1 MASEEGIIL
10 KIKKTLFFIGYLL
23 VLPFFYGCAFYG
35 PIYKKP
41 TIKLMDKWTSS
52 NQLTSIDHANLPAMA
67 WWRSFNDTQLTQ
79 LIEQAIK
86 NNNNIQMAM
95 GNVIATQGEL
105 LQIQFSLMP
114 SVNALLVGYTSS
126 SANLLV
132 PGYNSGFLPTY
143 ALNLFQFIRSN
154 EWAKANLAV
163 AEAGK
168 DAVILTVIGQ
178 TAAAY
183 FTYLGQSCLL
193 NKQKQLVSD
202 LNQLLLLSTKQYEH
216 GLISL
221 YSLQQYKQQYEKA
234 NAELPIVTNNVV
246 LSKNALNLL
255 LNKNPGHIPIE
266 FEFMKLK
273 SNGIIP
279 TNLPSDVLKNRPDV
293 REAEQKLIA
302 ANANVGITTSTF
314 FPTITLT
321 GIAGSGTSALSHLFS
336 GSTDYW
342 HYLTL
347 STMPLLAPEFMG
359 QYKSAM
365 GLRYAAYSNYI
376 QTVRAAFKS
385 VDNDLS
391 SHQHYYASL
400 VAQQTNFDS
409 SNKAYHLAKISYK
422 KGLYSYPTLL
432 INKINLDQAH
442 IDLIKIKLAQL
453 NTIVQLY
460 QDLGGG
466 YAYKY
471 GSKS

>member
-1 MASEEGIIL
+1 M
-10 KIKKTLFFIGYLL
+10 KIKKILFFICYLL
-23 VLPFFYGCAFYG
+23 VTPFFYGCAFYG

-41 TIKLMDKWTSS
+41 TINLLDKWSSS
-52 NQLTSIDHANLPAMA
+52 NKLVTIENVNLPAMA
-67 WWRSFNDTQLTQ
+67 WWQTFNDPQLTK
-79 LIEQAIK
+79 LIEKALK
-86 NNNNIQMAM
+86 NNNNIQVAM

-114 SVNALLVGYTSS
+114 SVNALLIGYSSTSV
-126 SANLLV
+126 NLLV

-154 EWAKANLAV
+154 EWAKANVAI
-163 AEAGK
+163 AEAAQ
-168 DAVILTVIGQ
+168 DAMRLTVISQ
-178 TAAAY
+178 TAAGY
-183 FTYLGQSCLL
+183 FAYLGQTCLL
-193 NKQKQLVSD
+193 HKQTLLVGD
-202 LNQLLLLSTKQYEH
+202 LNELLLLGIKQYEH

-221 YSLQQYKQQYEKA
+221 YTLQQYKQQYEKA

-255 LNKNPGHIPIE
+255 LNENPSNIAIE

-273 SNGIIP
+273 SAGVIP
-279 TNLPSDVLKNRPDV
+279 ANLPSDVLKNRPDV

-302 ANANVGITTSTF
+302 ANAKVGITTATF

-321 GIAGSGTSALSHLFS
+321 GIAGSGTQALSNLFS
-336 GSTDYW
+336 GSANYW
-342 HYLTL
+342 HHITL
-347 STMPLLAPEFMG
+347 LTMPLLAPEFMG

-365 GLRYAAYSNYI
+365 GLRYAAYRNYI

-391 SHQHYYASL
+391 AHQQYYASL
-400 VAQQTNFDS
+400 TAQRINYAS
-409 SNKAYHLAKISYK
+409 SKKAYQLAKISYK

-432 INKINLDQAH
+432 INKINLDNAE
-442 IDLIKIKLAQL
+442 IDLIKIKLAHL